1 MYKRQAASLAQTPA
15 VPPEIDE
22 AAIATAVWQAPMSG
36 WLEGTMGYRIT
47 QDQAATEE
55 IAAAVWATS
64 LLPYNQS
71 NSAGKALRDST
82 AFPTAGQIASN
93 VWEIDPA
100 AFAALNGTMGHRL
113 NALTATAISQAVWNA
128 TQSAFQTPGTFG
140 YLFDAPVSGQP
151 GYTDGTGAV
160 AFTYTLTSQSD
171 GSPIA
176 GVRVTASDDI
186 AGSHVV
192 AEAISNA
199 SGVVIFHLDAGR
211 YYLWREKP
219 GWSFVDPDTQDV
231 EG

>member
-1 MYKRQAASLAQTPA
+1 MYKRQ
-15 VPPEIDE
+15 
-22 AAIATAVWQAPMSG
+22 
-36 WLEGTMGYRIT
+36 T

-113 NALTATAISQAVWNA
+113 NSLTPAAISQAVWNA

-160 AFTYTLTSQSD
+160 AFTYTCLLYTSRC
-171 GSPIA
+171 
-176 GVRVTASDDI
+176 V
-186 AGSHVV
+186 
-192 AEAISNA
+192 
-199 SGVVIFHLDAGR
+199 
-211 YYLWREKP
+211 
-219 GWSFVDPDTQDV
+219 
-231 EG
+231 

>member
-1 MYKRQAASLAQTPA
+1 MT
-15 VPPEIDE
+15 
-22 AAIATAVWQAPMSG
+22 G

-71 NSAGKALRDST
+71 NSAGKALRDSP

-100 AFAALNGTMGHRL
+100 AFAALNRTMGHRL
-113 NALTATAISQAVWNA
+113 NGLTATAISQAVWNA

-140 YLFDAPVSGQP
+140 YLFDAPVSGPP
-151 GYTDGTGAV
+151 GSTAGPGAV
-160 AFTYTLTSQSD
+160 AFTYPLTSQSD
-171 GSPIA
+171 NSPIA

-219 GWSFVDPDTQDV
+219 GLSFVDPDTQDV